1 MKRVICTVLALLL
14 VGIMAYHAGKN
25 HVILDSE
32 MFVVDL
38 PDRNEYGGFD
48 EQEITVYME
57 IDGDV
62 HEYGCNIG

>member
-1 MKRVICTVLALLL
+1 MKRVICTALALLL
-14 VGIMAYHAGKN
+14 VGVMAYNAGKN

-48 EQEITVYME
+48 EQEITIYME